1 MKKFLVVLSVLFVS
15 CTEDPRLDFAYYF
28 YVSNNTDKVIGIKVH
43 GAPDI
48 IESGQSRYIGPTH
61 AFDPHSAFCI
71 KPEGPITIIFNDSI
85 EEVHYQIPTDSG
97 YVKVPAE
104 HNILDYQAWEVDDVK
119 QKQVATYTITDEDY
133 QRALEQSK
141 TLKAHLSDNTTEE
154 QIDELV
160 DNYEGFGF

>member
-1 MKKFLVVLSVLFVS
+1 MKKFLVVLFVLFGS
-15 CTEDPRLDFAYYF
+15 CTKDPRLDFAYYF
-28 YVSNNTDKVIGIKVH
+28 YVSNNTDKVIGIKVRR
-43 GAPDI
+43 ASYI

-97 YVKVPAE
+97 YVKVPSE

-133 QRALEQSK
+133 QRALEQSEK
-141 TLKAHLSDNTTEE
+141 
-154 QIDELV
+154 
-160 DNYEGFGF
+160 

>member
-43 GAPDI
+43 GAPQI
-48 IESGQSRYIGPTH
+48 IEPGQSVY
-61 AFDPHSAFCI
+61 FDNTMYLDPPSMFCI
-71 KPEGPITIIFNDSI
+71 GPEGPITIIFNDSI

-104 HNILDYQAWEVDDVK
+104 HNILDEQAWEVDHEK
-119 QKQVATYTITDEDY
+119 QEATYTFTDEDY

-141 TLKAHLSDNTTEE
+141 TLKANLRHGATAA
-154 QIDELV
+154 QIDQLL
-160 DNYEGFGF
+160 DNYNGLGF

>member
-15 CTEDPRLDFAYYF
+15 CTEDPRLESLTYCYI
-28 YVSNNTDKVIGIKVH
+28 SNNTDKVVGIKVH

-48 IESGQSRYIGPTH
+48 IEPRQSRFQGRTPGYNP
-61 AFDPHSAFCI
+61 ASVFCI

-104 HNILDYQAWEVDDVK
+104 HNILDEQAWEVDHEK
-119 QKQVATYTITDEDY
+119 QEATYTFTDEDY

-141 TLKAHLSDNTTEE
+141 TLKANLRHGATAA
-154 QIDELV
+154 QIDQLL
-160 DNYEGFGF
+160 DNYNGLGF

>member
-15 CTEDPRLDFAYYF
+15 CTEDPRLESLTYCYI
-28 YVSNNTDKVIGIKVH
+28 SNNTDKVVGIKVH

-48 IESGQSRYIGPTH
+48 IEPRQSRFQGRTPGYNP
-61 AFDPHSAFCI
+61 ASVFCI

-97 YVKVPAE
+97 YVKVPSE

-119 QKQVATYTITDEDY
+119 QVATYTITEEDY

-141 TLKAHLSDNTTEE
+141 TLKANLSDNTTAA
-154 QIDELV
+154 QIDELL
-160 DNYEGFGF
+160 DNYNGLGF